1 MQKMSASNDSRP
13 RRDSTECECYE
24 GVQTYM
30 GITENTLEEVHFERG
45 DLLEFIVSPS
55 NMNAAYRRV
64 VSNGGSGGIDKVGVE
79 ALLPYLRCHKDELVS
94 SLMDGRYRPNPVR
107 RVEIPKDKGK
117 MRQLGIP
124 TVVDRTVQQSIS
136 QVLSLIYERQFSDS
150 SFGFRPHRGCHDA
163 LRRALSYLNEG
174 YVYCISLDLER
185 FFDTVNHSK
194 LIEILSRTVRDG
206 RVVSLIHKYLNAGVM
221 VDGCREEIFEGVPQ
235 GGPLSPL
242 LSNVMLNELD
252 KCLEARGHRY
262 VRYAD
267 DCMIFC
273 KSRRAAERV
282 RDSITKYV
290 ECRLLLKVNRDK
302 TVVGYA
308 QRMKYLGYSF
318 YKNKEGWRLSI
329 HPKSVARIRSRLKVL
344 TGRSNGMGYDRRK
357 KELHSYVR
365 GVIGYFHLADMK
377 NRLQDMDEWLRRRI
391 RMCLWK
397 SWKRPKTRE
406 KRLLECGVKPYAAKQ
421 TSNFRIKYWRS
432 AKSHVVHAAL
442 SNDWLRIDGYP
453 CLMDYYVTMHRS

>member
-1 MQKMSASNDSRP
+1 MQKMSMLSDSRP

-107 RVEIPKDKGK
+107 RVEIPKDNGK

-136 QVLSLIYERQFSDS
+136 QVLLPVYERQFSDS

-194 LIEILSRTVRDG
+194 LIEILSRTVKDG

-221 VDGCREEIFEGVPQ
+221 VDGCREETLEGVPQ

-252 KCLEARGHRY
+252 KCLEARGHRF

-273 KSRRAAERV
+273 KSMRAAERV
-282 RDSITKYV
+282 CENITRFV
-290 ECRLLLKVNRDK
+290 ECRLLLKVNREK

-308 QRMKYLGYSF
+308 RGMKYLGYSF
-318 YKNKEGWRLSI
+318 YKTKGSWRLSI

-357 KELHSYVR
+357 EELHSYIR
-365 GVIGYFHLADMK
+365 GVIGYFRLADMK
-377 NRLQDMDEWLRRRI
+377 SRLQDMDEWLRRRI
-391 RMCLWK
+391 RTCLWK
-397 SWKRPKTRE
+397 SWKLPKTRE
-406 KRLLECGVKPYAAKQ
+406 RRLLECGIKPYAAKL
-421 TSNFRIKYWRS
+421 TANYRIKYWRT
-432 AKSHVVHAAL
+432 ARSHVVQAAL
-442 SNDWLRIDGYP
+442 SNEWLRKDGYP
-453 CLMDYYVTMHRS
+453 CLMDYYVTMHRN